1 MEKEECCKLLGVSK
15 NYTKKELKHAYQ
27 EMSKK
32 YHPDVVGQQNKQYF
46 IKVSAAYKTLMTK
59 FSKKAMQQ
67 GQPTQDPNTN
77 ISREQYKKSLNEIDN
92 ETNKKK
98 INQKDFNKQ
107 FENSKKN
114 NANEGF
120 VYDIDQNNYKERSKA
135 QFQQEYDNINREIG
149 SSQPI
154 MGSYN
159 PQNFN
164 NYFEQVKRSNTDID
178 HYVGVGDYD
187 NAYGNTGQYGQ
198 DQTMGMYNVPQNIN
212 LGEQQAVMYEQ
223 PLSHQEIQQR
233 MNAYNQQSIYNPNPN
248 QMSYQMQQPNQQYQ
262 QQPQQ
267 QNPQQ
272 PHQQYQQQQN
282 PQQTQQY
289 QQQHRAYYKEN
300 WQSEPAYNQNDV
312 EMLYQISENQQ
323 HILNELKQNK
333 QALSNPE
340 LVNKINDI
348 SRKQELLLKQRFN

>member
-67 GQPTQDPNTN
+67 GQPSQDPNTN
-77 ISREQYKKSLNEIDN
+77 TSREQYKKSLHELDS
-92 ETNKKK
+92 ETNRKK
-98 INQKDFNKQ
+98 INQKEFNKQ

-114 NANEGF
+114 NTNEGF
-120 VYDIDQNNYKERSKA
+120 VYDIDQSNYKERTRA

-198 DQTMGMYNVPQNIN
+198 EQTMGMYNVPQNIN
-212 LGEQQAVMYEQ
+212 VGAQQAVMYEQ

-233 MNAYNQQSIYNPNPN
+233 MNAYSQQSIYMPPT
-248 QMSYQMQQPNQQYQ
+248 QP

-267 QNPQQ
+267 PQQ
-272 PHQQYQQQQN
+272 M
-282 PQQTQQY
+282 
-289 QQQHRAYYKEN
+289 QQHRAYYNEN
-300 WQSEPAYNQNDV
+300 WQSMPAKNNHDS
-312 EMLYQISENQQ
+312 ELLYQISENQH

-340 LVNKINDI
+340 LVNKINEI
-348 SRKQELLLKQRFN
+348 SKKQEMLLKQRFN

>member
-67 GQPTQDPNTN
+67 GQPSQDLNTN
-77 ISREQYKKSLNEIDN
+77 TSREQYKKSLNEIDS
-92 ETNKKK
+92 ETNRKKL
-98 INQKDFNKQ
+98 NQKEFNKQ

-114 NANEGF
+114 NTNEGF
-120 VYDIDQNNYKERSKA
+120 VYDIDQNNYKERSRA
-135 QFQQEYDNINREIG
+135 QFQQEYDSINREIG

-164 NYFEQVKRSNTDID
+164 NYFEQIKRNNTDID

-198 DQTMGMYNVPQNIN
+198 EQTMGMYNVPQNIN
-212 LGEQQAVMYEQ
+212 VGDQQAVMYEQ

-233 MNAYNQQSIYNPNPN
+233 MNAYSQQQLYVPPT
-248 QMSYQMQQPNQQYQ
+248 QPMQQPQHMQPI
-262 QQPQQ
+262 QPQQ
-267 QNPQQ
+267 QMQHPQQ
-272 PHQQYQQQQN
+272 M
-282 PQQTQQY
+282 
-289 QQQHRAYYKEN
+289 QQHRAYYKES
-300 WQSEPAYNQNDV
+300 WQSEPAYNEHDTQ
-312 EMLYQISENQQ
+312 MLYQISENQH

-340 LVNKINDI
+340 LVNKINEI
-348 SRKQELLLKQRFN
+348 SRNQEMLLKQRFK

>member
-67 GQPTQDPNTN
+67 GQPSQDLNTST
-77 ISREQYKKSLNEIDN
+77 SREQYKKSLNDIDSEAN
-92 ETNKKK
+92 RKK
-98 INQKDFNKQ
+98 INQKEFNKQ

-114 NANEGF
+114 NTNEGF
-120 VYDIDQNNYKERSKA
+120 VYDIDQSNYKERSRA

-149 SSQPI
+149 NSQPI

-212 LGEQQAVMYEQ
+212 VGEQQAVMYEQ

-233 MNAYNQQSIYNPNPN
+233 MNAYS
-248 QMSYQMQQPNQQYQ
+248 QQPIYVPPTQPMQPM

-267 QNPQQ
+267 M
-272 PHQQYQQQQN
+272 
-282 PQQTQQY
+282 
-289 QQQHRAYYKEN
+289 QHRAYYKED
-300 WQSEPAYNQNDV
+300 WQSMPANDS
-312 EMLYQISENQQ
+312 ELLYQISENQH

-340 LVNKINDI
+340 LVNKINEI
-348 SRKQELLLKQRFN
+348 SKKQEMLLKQRFN

>member
-32 YHPDVVGQQNKQYF
+32 YHPDVVGQKNKQYF
-46 IKVSAAYKTLMTK
+46 IKVSAAYKALMTK

-67 GQPTQDPNTN
+67 GQPSKDPNTN
-77 ISREQYKKSLNEIDN
+77 TSREQYKKSLNEIDN

-135 QFQQEYDNINREIG
+135 QFHQEYDNINREIG

-233 MNAYNQQSIYNPNPN
+233 MNTYNQQSIYNPNPN
-248 QMSYQMQQPNQQYQ
+248 QMSYQS

-267 QNPQQ
+267 QQQ
-272 PHQQYQQQQN
+272 P
-282 PQQTQQY
+282 
-289 QQQHRAYYKEN
+289 QQHRAYYKEN
-300 WQSEPAYNQNDV
+300 WQSEPAYNQNDA